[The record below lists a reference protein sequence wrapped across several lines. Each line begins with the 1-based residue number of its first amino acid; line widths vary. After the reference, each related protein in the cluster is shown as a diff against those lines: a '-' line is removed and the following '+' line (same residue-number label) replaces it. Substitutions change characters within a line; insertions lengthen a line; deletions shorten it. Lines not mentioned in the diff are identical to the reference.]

1 MKIMNKKKDIFP
13 ALPLR
18 DLVIY
23 PRMIV
28 PLFVGRKKSL
38 NAISSLDDNN
48 KKVVLM
54 AQKSADTENPE
65 FVDVYHTGTL
75 GNILQTVKLPDGTV
89 KILVEGL
96 ERVVIKNYFNGD
108 DFISV
113 EAEIMQEDKQNF
125 AELEALSRVV
135 LEQFEE
141 YSRLS
146 KRVPSEIASSLHLI
160 EDYGKLADTVSSNLA
175 LKIEQIGRAHV

>member
-1 MKIMNKKKDIFP
+1 MSKKNIFP

-38 NAISSLDDNN
+38 NAIRSLDENN

-54 AQKSADTENPE
+54 AQKTADTEDPT
-65 FVDVYHTGTL
+65 FGDVYNVGTL

-96 ERVVIKNYFNGD
+96 DRVKISNFN
-108 DFISV
+108 I
-113 EAEIMQEDKQNF
+113 
-125 AELEALSRVV
+125 
-135 LEQFEE
+135 
-141 YSRLS
+141 Y
-146 KRVPSEIASSLHLI
+146 
-160 EDYGKLADTVSSNLA
+160 TT
-175 LKIEQIGRAHV
+175 